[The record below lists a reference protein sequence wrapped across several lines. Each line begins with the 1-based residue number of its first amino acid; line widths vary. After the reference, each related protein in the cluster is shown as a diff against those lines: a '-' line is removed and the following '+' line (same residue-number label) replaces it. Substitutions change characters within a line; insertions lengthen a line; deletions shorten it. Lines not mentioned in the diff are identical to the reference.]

1 MGKRH
6 PRGSLGPHGP
16 ACLIHPCACPETQGT
31 KRLGVSIMC
40 KYMLV
45 KSERKRQNGSGA
57 VVRGGSAEARAVRNG
72 PMSVTCL
79 PPRTRVTSGPGMLPT
94 AISGSA
100 TLRFLLTSMTSVAT
114 KATGMSRVWVT
125 TCGHHGIH
133 GLCRHWGH
141 VVEWPGLPLRE
152 NDDIR
157 PGLLLGA
164 TSRSVSL

>member
-1 MGKRH
+1 MGGQKTPTRQPGSSRPSLPDTPVCL
-6 PRGSLGPHGP
+6 PRNTRYQAVGCQYNVQVHAGK
-16 ACLIHPCACPETQGT
+16 I
-31 KRLGVSIMC
+31 
-40 KYMLV
+40 
-45 KSERKRQNGSGA
+45 RKRQNGSGA

-125 TCGHHGIH
+125 TCGHRGIH

-164 TSRSVSL
+164 MSRSVSL